1 MFWQPDISSNRLCWV
16 EECCEILAAC
26 SLDMDSCSL
35 VSRHQPKPTHSCPE
49 QKSAFV
55 SVSLSLPLSVS
66 LVVQLGSA
74 LHLDWTFVFECAYF
88 GLFNKEKLV
97 LPKSILK
104 SNFQNKGL
112 EGVTTWSVQVWAEVV
127 PSFQTL
133 NYFLNVVVILPISLQ
148 LSSPQ
153 PGKCSV
159 TNKGKM
165 KRPAD
170 EAHPADWLRW
180 HQSGVESQKWT
191 NMRHGDKTTSMP
203 HACHHCPSSWKPCT
217 VVGLVAET
225 WLV

>member
-1 MFWQPDISSNRLCWV
+1 MFWQPDISSNRSCWF

-55 SVSLSLPLSVS
+55 SVSLSPSFCLTC
-66 LVVQLGSA
+66 GSTWQHFSSW
-74 LHLDWTFVFECAYF
+74 LNLCFWTCLFWS
-88 GLFNKEKLV
+88 FNKEKLV

-104 SNFQNKGL
+104 SNFQNEGL
-112 EGVTTWSVQVWAEVV
+112 EGVTTWNVQVWAEVV

-148 LSSPQ
+148 LSSLQ

-159 TNKGKM
+159 TNKEKM
-165 KRPAD
+165 KHPAD
-170 EAHPADWLRW
+170 VAHPADWLWW
-180 HQSGVESQKWT
+180 HQSGAESQKWT

-203 HACHHCPSSWKPCT
+203 HACHHRPTSCKPCT
-217 VVGLVAET
+217 VVRLVAET